1 MSKAEVTGFLIDD
14 CDGMTNI
21 FKQYL

>member
-1 MSKAEVTGFLIDD
+1 MSKAEVTGFLIDED
-14 CDGMTNI
+14 EGITNI